1 MPMYRVTLTKTETI
15 VRTAGATVDIPTDDL
30 AKARAYIEIAQGYG
44 EYDNKNP
51 VRYLVWHDGKPTET
65 TAIDIGPAPATQEE

>member
-1 MPMYRVTLTKTETI
+1 MPRYRVTLTKTETI
-15 VRTAGATVDIPTDDL
+15 VRTAETMVDIPTDDL

-65 TAIDIGPAPATQEE
+65 TAIDIGPAPATQED